1 MFDVVSCLECYQNKW
16 LGQWSCLQPSVTV
29 SAWVLLCKIHTLI
42 YNIVK
47 LYNQQNWLFKKKM
60 VWTYAFEFN
69 ASLTFFCH
77 LFLELMLKI
86 IFSLSLEPELVRLHI
101 DGTTDKC
108 SLGEDINFQFKGFSI
123 QGMVSTLTFTFNILI
138 KLK

>member
-1 MFDVVSCLECYQNKW
+1 M
-16 LGQWSCLQPSVTV
+16 
-29 SAWVLLCKIHTLI
+29 LI
-42 YNIVK
+42 
-47 LYNQQNWLFKKKM
+47 
-60 VWTYAFEFN
+60 
-69 ASLTFFCH
+69 
-77 LFLELMLKI
+77 I

-123 QGMVSTLTFTFNILI
+123 QGMVSTLTSNILI